1 MNSIDKVIKNVFGSI
16 AVSSEFPFFSRK
28 SSTAFP
34 LVLGAVGVAIVGGLA
49 AVMIFSPRTR
59 TRALD
64 AGKGM
69 ASKLQGQIGQVGGK
83 IGIGQKE
90 DRVTQPNGLSSE
102 HNIGDYGTTSGL

>member
-1 MNSIDKVIKNVFGSI
+1 MNSIDQIIDNVFGNI

-28 SSTAFP
+28 SSAVVP

-64 AGKGM
+64 VAKGT
-69 ASKLQGQIGQVGGK
+69 ASKLQGQIGALGEK
-83 IGIGQKE
+83 TGIGHAR

-102 HNIGDYGTTSGL
+102 HIGDYGTTSGL